1 MKGRVWP
8 EAGGSLARAKYG
20 KVGRAAAV
28 VTFPRA
34 EMHAVAAR
42 ISAAVGGDVQGVFK
56 WDIMIYMLGLMCLCD
71 GPEG

>member
-1 MKGRVWP
+1 M
-8 EAGGSLARAKYG
+8 
-20 KVGRAAAV
+20 